1 MAVGHWGHTRG
12 QLQGRASG
20 NDDRGDGKDWVEGGQ
35 GERSSV
41 GGDWSCSGRGR
52 DECSKEAVGG
62 EEEGIHEAGEE
73 STVGG
78 LKEMVA
84 IKWPGVR
91 SDDRGGAGVSLE
103 ADIECR
109 GGEEPQEL
117 RLSHEVLGILQSF
130 IQDVGLDPDEEA
142 VHTLSAQLGLPKHT
156 IRTFFISQEHDRYQ
170 RGAKHSPDRQQ
181 VHAEQNPSLTEVTA
195 EEQREEGGDRE
206 TEEEE
211 EEQRPGNGG
220 SLMTVLRESDVGT
233 QTILPVKE
241 EPEGYM

>member
-1 MAVGHWGHTRG
+1 M
-12 QLQGRASG
+12 
-20 NDDRGDGKDWVEGGQ
+20 EGGQ

-41 GGDWSCSGRGR
+41 GGDWGCSGRGR
-52 DECSKEAVGG
+52 DECSKEAVGSE

-73 STVGG
+73 SKVGG
-78 LKEMVA
+78 FKETLA

-103 ADIECR
+103 ADIEGR
-109 GGEEPQEL
+109 VGEEPQEL
-117 RLSHEVLGILQSF
+117 RLSHEALGILQSF

-170 RGAKHSPDRQQ
+170 RGATHSPDRQQ
-181 VHAEQNPSLTEVTA
+181 VHAEQNPSLTEVSA
-195 EEQREEGGDRE
+195 EERREEGGDGEAER
-206 TEEEE
+206 EEEE
-211 EEQRPGNGG
+211 EEEERRPGNGG
-220 SLMTVLRESDVGT
+220 SLITILRESDVGT
-233 QTILPVKE
+233 QTIPPVKE